1 MAKRRRAGEGTI
13 YQRADLTWTAKV
25 TYEDQMGR
33 TQRKSLYAKTEKDIM
48 AKKKAFEKSIERGVI
63 AAEKLKVKD
72 WLTTWLETYKKP
84 SVKQNTFEGYERVV
98 KGHLIPT
105 LGSLYLKDLRPEH
118 IQAMINEKST
128 KGNLLTGDPLQPR
141 MVEYI
146 YAVLHGALDQAY
158 KNQIIIYN
166 PCDMVNKPQK
176 VKKEFICW
184 TAEQANKFLAAI
196 KKDRNYIIYL
206 LALTTGMRRSEL
218 LGLRWDD
225 VDLKKNLLSVKQV
238 MVRVKGGYKFQDPKT
253 KKSKRTIQISDKV
266 AAALKEWKRKQNIE
280 KAAFPGE
287 YNEQNLILCSI
298 MGEPVNPE
306 SVSRNFKKDLEAAK
320 MPDIRFHDLRHCHAS
335 MLLEQGIDLKT
346 ISDRL
351 GHSTIT
357 MTADIYSHITDKLQ
371 AKAVTSLDSV
381 LKY

>member
-166 PCDMVNKPQK
+166 PCDMVTKPQK

-184 TAEQANKFLAAI
+184 TAEQASTFLAAI

>member
-351 GHSTIT
+351 GHSTII

-371 AKAVTSLDSV
+371 AKAVKSLDNA

>member
-335 MLLEQGIDLKT
+335 MLLEQGVDIKT

-371 AKAVTSLDSV
+371 AKAVKSLDNA